1 MTNNSTE
8 RLADE
13 KDIAAAMVRLSVT
26 FGEPF
31 DKDPAT
37 VEAMHAE
44 WVKAFGQRPAAA
56 LAAAV
61 DRWIAG
67 FERWP
72 RVSQI
77 IELAD
82 SFHSQQVRASAAIA
96 GVHEA
101 RVKLPSSMFG
111 FPLRRSAL
119 RSNET
124 WRRWLDS
131 QHPSLEHFYFAE
143 ARAGQYEHQITVQ
156 SDFCAH
162 YIISRHGDALEKTFG
177 RKLSVAVEG
186 KGNVNA

>member
-1 MTNNSTE
+1 MNETRT
-8 RLADE
+8 ADT
-13 KDIAAAMVRLSVT
+13 KDIAAAMVRLSVA

-31 DKDPAT
+31 EKDPANL
-37 VEAMHAE
+37 EAMHAE
-44 WVKAFGQRPAAA
+44 WCKAFGQRSAAA
-56 LAAAV
+56 LTAAV
-61 DRWIAG
+61 DRWIAQ

-72 RVSQI
+72 RVSQL

-82 SFHSQQVRASAAIA
+82 SFHAQHVRATAAIA
-96 GVHEA
+96 GVHEVRIKQPA
-101 RVKLPSSMFG
+101 SMFG

-131 QHPSLEHFYFAE
+131 QHPTLEHFYFAE

-156 SDFCAH
+156 SDFCAA

-177 RKLSVAVEG
+177 RKISVAVEG
-186 KGNVNA
+186 KGNVQA